1 MRGSREDLER
11 AFGAI
16 AEIQPVDWS
25 AHGLICCPRAAPEVA
40 ADALSDCPFPVA
52 ASDEVHAWPQPE
64 ARMLAG
70 WYVRGIEHVAS
81 PGRGDLVQTTGD
93 GFGPGGHATT
103 AMCLSA
109 LHRMP
114 AAPALDVGCG
124 SGLLSQAWVHA
135 KRESVL
141 GCDPNHAAIAQARAS
156 VEAAGIASQVEFRQ
170 TRVQQLAETDFTGRV
185 LLANL
190 PAQQHRSLLGR
201 LMTPPPGVVAS
212 GIHGRD
218 ALMIRAGY
226 QRLGMRVVS
235 AARRG
240 RWHCWGLVAR

>member
-1 MRGSREDLER
+1 MT
-11 AFGAI
+11 A
-16 AEIQPVDWS
+16 PV
-25 AHGLICCPRAAPEVA
+25 
-40 ADALSDCPFPVA
+40 
-52 ASDEVHAWPQPE
+52 
-64 ARMLAG
+64 
-70 WYVRGIEHVAS
+70 
-81 PGRGDLVQTTGD
+81 GD
-93 GFGPGGHATT
+93 GTGWR
-103 AMCLSA
+103 A
-109 LHRMP
+109 LLRLGEKRKPLTHPIRLRQVALTKRKGAPPQCAVYFHELRAVTDVEP
-114 AAPALDVGCG
+114 AD
-124 SGLLSQAWVHA
+124 
-135 KRESVL
+135 
-141 GCDPNHAAIAQARAS
+141 S
-156 VEAAGIASQVEFRQ
+156 VEATIATGREANLFYVPERAQFTVALSNRGAGAV
-170 TRVQQLAETDFTGRV
+170 TGRV